1 MFLILFAE
9 YGMAQSKRDIKKIL
23 DAFGNTAKSYLLSA
37 NRPSFSISSFTTPKN
52 KVNID
57 FGAAFNEDFVEFPFG
72 ISFGLSKKVEL
83 FAGIP
88 IYTQSYNFNGEKV
101 DGIGDA
107 DIGIKYKFQESDKL
121 EHAFQFILKIPTAG
135 TSNGLGTGKADFH
148 FGLAQGFYMNNFS
161 YDLSAELNF
170 LRRRDFPDLG
180 RVPKLLQPAIDS
192 IKNIYNYKYEKE
204 MILSFSP
211 AYNITDNFALYSG
224 VSFARNFKLDYNTL
238 QIFGGLGYSFSDKV
252 SVSAGASF
260 GLLNEKSWLISS
272 GINLLL

>member
-1 MFLILFAE
+1 MFLVLFAE
-9 YGMAQSKRDIKKIL
+9 YGMAQNKRDIKKIL
-23 DAFGNTAKSYLLSA
+23 DEFGNTAKSYLLSA

-57 FGAAFNEDFVEFPFG
+57 LGAAFNEDFVEIPFG
-72 ISFGLSKKVEL
+72 ISYGVSNRVEL

-88 IYTQSYNFNGEKV
+88 VYTQSYNFNGEKI

-107 DIGIKYKFQESDKL
+107 DIGIKYKFQESDKF
-121 EHAFQFILKIPTAG
+121 EHALQLILKIPTASS
-135 TSNGLGTGKADFH
+135 SNGLGTGKSDFH
-148 FGLAQGFYMNNFS
+148 FGLAQGFYMNKFS

-170 LRRRDFPDLG
+170 LRRRDFPDLKI
-180 RVPKLLQPAIDS
+180 VPRLLQPAIDS
-192 IKNIYNYKYEKE
+192 IKNVYNYKYEKE
-204 MILSFSP
+204 LIVSFSP
-211 AYNITDNFALYSG
+211 AYNITDNFAIYSG

-260 GLLNEKSWLISS
+260 GLLNEKSWLIST
-272 GINLLL
+272 GISILL